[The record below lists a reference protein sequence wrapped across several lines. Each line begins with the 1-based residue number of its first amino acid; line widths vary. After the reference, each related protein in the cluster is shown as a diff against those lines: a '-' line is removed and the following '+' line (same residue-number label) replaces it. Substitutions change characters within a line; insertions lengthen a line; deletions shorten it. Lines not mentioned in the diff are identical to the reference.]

1 MAQHTDIFD
10 EIEALKIQRNAVIL
24 AHYYQDPDIQDLAD
38 FIGDSLQLA
47 KAARDTDAD
56 VIVFCGALYGGDG
69 KDPEPGTHRAH
80 PGHGCRLFAADAA
93 LTEGVGVE
101 GGTPNHQLVSYVNC
115 SAEVKAVSDIIC
127 TSSNAESVIASI
139 PDDQGILFVLTEI
152 LVPGYRSARVARRA
166 LAGNLYRPRDLQ
178 REAARGARSD
188 TRMRR

>member
-56 VIVFCGALYGGDG
+56 VIVFCGVHFMAETAKILN
-69 KDPEPGTHRAH
+69 PGRIVLIPDMDA
-80 PGHGCRLFAADAA
+80 GCSLADAA
-93 LTEGVGVE
+93 PGPKVSAWKAAH
-101 GGTPNHQLVSYVNC
+101 PNHQLVSYVNC

-139 PDDQGILFVLTEI
+139 PDDQGILFC
-152 LVPGYRSARVARRA
+152 P
-166 LAGNLYRPRDLQ
+166 D
-178 REAARGARSD
+178 
-188 TRMRR
+188 